1 MLPLVF
7 VTVGVT
13 RDFILFLRSNA
24 ERKLRIKDMKV
35 EPLETAP
42 DVEKAPYPF
51 GFEIRWPWYRRL
63 QVSFI
68 QIFPPQS

>member
-13 RDFILFLRSNA
+13 RDFIVFLRSNA
-24 ERKLRIKDMKV
+24 ERKLKIRDMKV
-35 EPLETAP
+35 EPLETELDA
-42 DVEKAPYPF
+42 ENAPYPF

-63 QVSFI
+63 QVCYIFI
-68 QIFPPQS
+68 FG